1 MPARTIDA
9 PIAQPMIKVGKTT
22 LTSPDVA
29 AWREWAEPL
38 TSALRWRFTVAEY
51 HQLIETGVL
60 GEDDRVELIGGD
72 LVMMSPIC
80 SEHAGQVNWL
90 TGLLLQATIGRAVV
104 AVQNPVRLDDYS
116 EPQPDLA
123 LLCPREDYYRRSNPT
138 PAEVL
143 LLIEV
148 ADTSADYDRD
158 VKMRAYARAGIV
170 EAWLVDLTAGWIEV
184 YREPSPAGYK
194 LLRKALP
201 GESVSPL
208 AFPDVTIAVSDVIG

>member
-1 MPARTIDA
+1 MA
-9 PIAQPMIKVGKTT
+9 T
-22 LTSPDVA
+22 LTMDRIKAGKAAPELPDVA
-29 AWREWAEPL
+29 DWREWAEPL

-51 HQLIETGVL
+51 HQLIETGVF
-60 GEDDRVELIGGD
+60 GEDDHVELIGGD
-72 LVMMSPIC
+72 LVMMSPIG

-90 TGLLLQATIGRAVV
+90 TGLLVQKTAGRAVV

-123 LLCPREDYYRRSNPT
+123 VLCPRADFYRRSNPA

-158 VKMRAYARAGIV
+158 VKMRAYARAGIM

-201 GESVSPL
+201 GETVSPL
-208 AFPDVTIAVSDVIG
+208 AFPDVVVAVDDIIR

>member
-1 MPARTIDA
+1 
-9 PIAQPMIKVGKTT
+9 
-22 LTSPDVA
+22 
-29 AWREWAEPL
+29 
-38 TSALRWRFTVAEY
+38 
-51 HQLIETGVL
+51 
-60 GEDDRVELIGGD
+60 
-72 LVMMSPIC
+72 
-80 SEHAGQVNWL
+80 
-90 TGLLLQATIGRAVV
+90 
-104 AVQNPVRLDDYS
+104 
-116 EPQPDLA
+116 
-123 LLCPREDYYRRSNPT
+123 
-138 PAEVL
+138 